1 MTKKIMELFASSRAI
16 EYTSVF
22 KALGVNEDTLCDNII
37 EDIGDAIEVLVVS
50 GQLRLDASNFL
61 RRIL

>member
-22 KALGVNEDTLCDNII
+22 NALGVTEDTLCDNII
-37 EDIGDAIEVLVVS
+37 DDIGDAIEALVVT
-50 GQLRLDASNFL
+50 GQLQLDSSNFL
-61 RRIL
+61 RRIR

>member
-1 MTKKIMELFASSRAI
+1 MTKKIMELFASSRAM

-22 KALGVNEDTLCDNII
+22 KALGVTEDTLCDNTI
-37 EDIGDAIEVLVVS
+37 EDIGDAIEVLVVA
-50 GQLRLDASNFL
+50 GQLHLDNSNFL